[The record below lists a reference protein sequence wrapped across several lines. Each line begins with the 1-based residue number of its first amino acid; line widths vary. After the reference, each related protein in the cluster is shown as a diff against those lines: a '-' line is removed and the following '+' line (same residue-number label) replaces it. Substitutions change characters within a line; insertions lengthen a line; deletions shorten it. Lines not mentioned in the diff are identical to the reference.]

1 MSYQTVGMI
10 GIGQLGLP
18 IASNLLQAG
27 LHVVGFR
34 RTDREAFVARGGI
47 ALGTPEQVANETTVV
62 LLCLPNECAYLEVLE
77 GTNGLLHALG
87 PNHLVI
93 DLGTFRKDF
102 KLEQA
107 KKIES
112 KGAKVLE
119 CEVSGSPP
127 MVADRKCALLLG
139 GSLELCARGKSVLD
153 AISPTQFRIGD
164 FGDAVNMKLIANHL
178 VAVHTLAA
186 AEAMNL
192 AVKAGF
198 DPQRVAEVIRHGAG
212 ASAMFNIR
220 APLMASRQFKPAMGA
235 FQTLEKYIDFAES
248 LAVQLDCATPLLDTA
263 APYFKRALASG
274 MGDEDIAAVIKLL
287 ETDTAKHGHGHT
299 MNTSS

>member
-1 MSYQTVGMI
+1 MI

-27 LHVVGFR
+27 LRVVGFR

-47 ALGTPEQVANETTVV
+47 ALETPEQVASEAEVV
-62 LLCLPNECAYLEVLE
+62 LLCLPSESAYLEVME
-77 GTNGLLHALG
+77 GANGLLPILG
-87 PNHLVI
+87 PHHLVI
-93 DLGTFRKDF
+93 DLGTFRKSF

-107 KKIES
+107 EKIEA
-112 KGAKVLE
+112 KGARVLE

-139 GSLELCARGKSVLD
+139 GSKELCERGKPVLD
-153 AISPTQFRIGD
+153 AITSTQFRIGD

-192 AVKAGF
+192 AMKAGF

-220 APLMASRQFKPAMGA
+220 APLMATRQFRPAMGA
-235 FQTLEKYIDFAES
+235 FQTIEKYIDFAES
-248 LAVQLDCATPLLDTA
+248 LAEQLDCATPLLDTA
-263 APYFKRALASG
+263 APYYKRALASG
-274 MGDEDIAAVIKLL
+274 MADEDIAAVIKLL
-287 ETDTAKHGHGHT
+287 EDDTAVRGHSYST
-299 MNTSS
+299 KQPS